1 MNITHVYTHIYNS
14 ILIVSW
20 QIVFWTYKKHNSFV
34 HVVIVILTA
43 CLNKS
48 NPGGVK
54 SQPNMIEL
62 WTVEY
67 NDIEISGW
75 GNGASVSGF

>member
-1 MNITHVYTHIYNS
+1 MYTHIYNS

-20 QIVFWTYKKHNSFV
+20 QIVSWPYKKHNSFV

-43 CLNKS
+43 CLSKS
-48 NPGGVK
+48 NLGGVK
-54 SQPNMIEL
+54 SQPNIEL

-75 GNGASVSGF
+75 GSGASVSGF